1 LFLLRFPGPH
11 VANVWAFL
19 YQLTS
24 VFSPSHAPT
33 VVPKDVA
40 SLPRNATSFVLRMGH
55 CPPRLDPIRV
65 FLILRGSSAFL
76 HTLIFTV
83 NLVYQAETVGLSPL
97 QLVLVGTTLEM
108 SAFLFEAPTG
118 ILADVYSRRL
128 SVIIGVALMGIGFV
142 IEGSFPFFV
151 AVLLNQVLWG
161 LGYTFTS
168 GATEAW
174 LADEI
179 GEEVAGPIFLRG
191 SQIGQIAGLLAIPL
205 SVALATVAIQLPIV
219 LGGLL
224 FIGLA
229 VFLWLAMPETGF
241 APTPVEER
249 SSWQQMIETAQS
261 GVQMVRRR
269 PLLQIIMAVSLVV
282 GLYSEGYDRLW
293 TPHLLENFTF
303 PLLFGLQPIVWFGI
317 IRAGSSLFSI
327 AATEIAQRKRI
338 TERGGLLLGL
348 MLALDGAMILAL
360 LLLAWAGNFW
370 VALIALWL
378 FSTARSTLGPL
389 DSAWIVRHTSGKA
402 RATAISFASQLDA
415 IGQVVGGPTVGWIGT
430 VVSLPAALTVSAL
443 LISPILPLLAKG
455 KRLEKES
462 NK

>member
-1 LFLLRFPGPH
+1 MR
-11 VANVWAFL
+11 
-19 YQLTS
+19 
-24 VFSPSHAPT
+24 
-33 VVPKDVA
+33 
-40 SLPRNATSFVLRMGH
+40 
-55 CPPRLDPIRV
+55 RLDPTRI
-65 FLILRGSSAFL
+65 FLILRGGSAFF

-142 IEGSFPFFV
+142 IEGSFPFFA

-179 GEEVAGPIFLRG
+179 GEEAAGPVFLRG
-191 SQIGQIAGLLAIPL
+191 SQIGQIASLLAIPL

-224 FIGLA
+224 FLGLA
-229 VFLWLAMPETGF
+229 LFLWLAMPETGF
-241 APTPVEER
+241 TPTPDDER
-249 SSWQQMIETAQS
+249 TSWRQMVETAQA
-261 GVQMVRRR
+261 GVQMVRSR
-269 PLLQIIMAVSLVV
+269 PLLRVILSVSLVV

-293 TPHLLENFTF
+293 TPHLLDNFTF
-303 PLLFGLQPIVWFGI
+303 PILFGLQPIVWFGV

-327 AATEIAQRKRI
+327 AATEIARRKRI
-338 TERGGLLLGL
+338 TESGGRLVGL
-348 MLALDGAMILAL
+348 MLLLDGAMVLAL
-360 LLLAWAGNFW
+360 LALAWAGNFW
-370 VALIALWL
+370 VALIALWV
-378 FSTARSTLGPL
+378 FSTARSSLEPL
-389 DSAWIVRHTSGKA
+389 DSAWIVRHTAGSA
-402 RATAISFASQLDA
+402 RATAISFSSQLNA
-415 IGQVVGGPTVGWIGT
+415 IGQVVGGPAVGWIGT
-430 VVSLPAALTVSAL
+430 VLSLPAALTASAL
-443 LISPILPLLAKG
+443 LMSPILPLLARG
-455 KRLEKES
+455 RRMEKKQES
-462 NK
+462 

>member
-1 LFLLRFPGPH
+1 MR
-11 VANVWAFL
+11 
-19 YQLTS
+19 
-24 VFSPSHAPT
+24 
-33 VVPKDVA
+33 
-40 SLPRNATSFVLRMGH
+40 
-55 CPPRLDPIRV
+55 RLDPIRI
-65 FLILRGSSAFL
+65 FLILRGSTAFF

-97 QLVLVGTTLEM
+97 ELVLVGTALEM

-128 SVIIGVALMGIGFV
+128 SVIIGVGLMGIGFV
-142 IEGSFPFFV
+142 IEGSFPFFG

-179 GEEVAGPIFLRG
+179 GEEAVGPVFLRG
-191 SQIGQIAGLLAIPL
+191 SQIGQVAGLVAIPL

-229 VFLWLAMPETGF
+229 AFLWLTMPETGF
-241 APTPVEER
+241 TPTPDDER
-249 SSWQQMIETAQS
+249 TSWRQMIETAQS
-261 GVQMVRRR
+261 GVQMVRTR
-269 PLLQIIMAVSLVV
+269 PLLRVILAVSLVV

-327 AATEIAQRKRI
+327 GATEIARRKHI
-338 TERGGLLLGL
+338 TESGGRLVGL
-348 MLALDGAMILAL
+348 MLGLDGVMLIAL
-360 LLLAWAGNFW
+360 LALAWAGNFW
-370 VALIALWL
+370 VALIALWI

-389 DSAWIVRHTSGKA
+389 DSAWIVRHTSGQA
-402 RATAISFASQLDA
+402 RATAISFASQLNA
-415 IGQVVGGPTVGWIGT
+415 IGQVAGGPGVGWIGT
-430 VVSLPAALTVSAL
+430 VVSLPAALTASAL
-443 LISPILPLLAKG
+443 LMSPILPLLVRGQKLEQRSD
-455 KRLEKES
+455 RLK
-462 NK
+462 